1 MSYPMQKDTPVY
13 ILDRLTIGHD
23 KGKKSETVIHRDLSL
38 ELYRGQLTSLLGA
51 NGTGKS
57 TLIKTMTQDIPS
69 FDGDIILDGKPLQE
83 YSKKTLSEQISLVLT
98 DRIFAGG
105 LKVKELVAMG
115 RYPYTGFWGKLN
127 AEDDAVVE
135 LSMKQVGIAHKKDN
149 FVAELSDGEKQ
160 KVLIAK
166 ALSQQTP
173 IIILDEPTSF
183 LDITSRIEIMAL
195 LQELAHCQNKAI
207 LLSTHDLEQA
217 LLMSDSLWLLDKKGA
232 HHSGNPE
239 DVMASGVFDHIFGS
253 QDILFDSH
261 TGQYTMRRGNAQ
273 GVNVTN
279 EGIVP
284 EFWVNNLL
292 SRYGFKQN
300 VLHCEGAIEMTI
312 ESNNKISISKDG
324 YSHSFSSF
332 SEVAQYLKQIAE
344 D

>member
-1 MSYPMQKDTPVY
+1 MQKDKPVY
-13 ILDRLTIGHD
+13 ILNRLTIGHD
-23 KGKKSETVIHRDLSL
+23 KGKKNQTVIHRDLSL

-51 NGTGKS
+51 NGSGKS

-69 FDGDIILDGKPLQE
+69 FDGEIMLDGKPLQE
-83 YSKKTLSEQISLVLT
+83 YSKKSLSEKISLVLT

-135 LSMKQVGIAHKKDN
+135 LSMKQVGIAYKKDN

-173 IIILDEPTSF
+173 MIILDEPTSF

-195 LQELAHCQNKAI
+195 LQELAHKQNKAI

-217 LLMSDSLWLLDKKGA
+217 LLMSDSLWLLDKNGN

-239 DVMASGVFDHIFGS
+239 DIMASGVFDHIFGS

-261 TGQYTMRRGNAQ
+261 TGQYTMRRDNAQ
-273 GVNVTN
+273 GVNVRN
-279 EGIVP
+279 ENVVP
-284 EFWVNNLL
+284 GFWVNNLL

-300 VLHCEGAIEMTI
+300 ILHQEGAIEMAI
-312 ESNNKISISKDG
+312 ESINKISISKENNVKG
-324 YSHSFSSF
+324 FNSF

-344 D
+344 E